1 MKLKILN
8 NNEIEIAANAI
19 KNGDLVAFP
28 TETVYGLGADAL
40 NPDAVKKIFEV
51 KGRPSDNPLI
61 IHVNNLEMLNKI
73 AHITE
78 NAKILLNK
86 FAPGPLTI
94 ILKKKDIVPA
104 ITCANLDTVAVRIP
118 NNKIALELI
127 EKANTPL
134 AAPSAN
140 LSGAPSP
147 TKIQHIIDDLGD
159 KIKYAIEGEIT
170 IGVEST
176 VLDLTEKKPK
186 ILRYG
191 EITFEDLKKVM
202 DIEPIEITKNGKK
215 TIKTVKSPGMKYTH
229 YSPDAPLILAT
240 GTIEEITN
248 KINDLIKEH
257 NEKGEKNENMGIII
271 TEETKDK
278 YPANIK
284 KIILGSR
291 DNLKTISK
299 NLFDSLREMDKRGA
313 SIIFI
318 EGFDKKGLGL
328 AIMDRLEKA
337 SDKII

>member
-8 NNEIEIAANAI
+8 KNEIEIAANAI
-19 KNGDLVAFP
+19 KDGDLVAFP

-40 NPDAVKKIFEV
+40 NPDAVEKIFKV
-51 KGRPSDNPLI
+51 KGRPIDNPLI
-61 IHVNNLEMLNKI
+61 IHVNNLEMANKI

-78 NAKILLNK
+78 NAKILLSK
-86 FAPGPLTI
+86 FSPGPLTI
-94 ILKKKDIVPA
+94 ILKKKEVVPA

-127 EKANTPL
+127 EKANTPI

-140 LSGAPSP
+140 LSGKPSP
-147 TKIQHIIDDLGD
+147 TNIQHIIDDLGD
-159 KIKYAIEGEIT
+159 KINYAIEGETT

-191 EITFEDLKKVM
+191 GITYEDLKKVI
-202 DIEPIEITKNGKK
+202 DIELIEINKQGKK
-215 TIKTVKSPGMKYTH
+215 IIKTVKSPGMKYTH
-229 YSPDAPLILAT
+229 YSPDAPLIMAT
-240 GTIEEITN
+240 GNIEEITG
-248 KINDLIKEH
+248 KINDLIKEYT
-257 NEKGEKNENMGIII
+257 EKGEKNENVGIII

-284 KIILGSR
+284 KIVLGSR
-291 DNLKTISK
+291 SDLKTISK
-299 NLFDSLREMDKRGA
+299 NLFNSLREMDKNGV

-318 EGFDKKGLGL
+318 EGFEKKGLGL

-337 SDKII
+337 SSKII